1 MALPFLTYEGE
12 SVHGAQGRAALSPR
26 LHSVHFYE
34 SESVFLD
41 NLSEFVGSALGAGG
55 AAVVIATAG
64 HLDGLSG
71 RLKSSGINT
80 QLATQTNRLLAM
92 NAEQTLARFMV
103 GGWPDEGRFFNT
115 IEPELLRAAKT
126 LPRKSAP
133 VVAFSEMV
141 ALLWESNRHDA
152 AVRLEQLWTE
162 VARRHCF
169 SLRCAYPL
177 ECFAHDSQSEAY
189 RRVCSEHT
197 DVFPAESYKALC
209 TDDERLRMVSAL
221 QQKAAT
227 LKGAVKERELQ
238 VAQRMQ
244 VEDKLRR
251 SEEFTST
258 VIENS
263 IDCVMVLDLE
273 GRLKYLSPPGQR
285 ALEIVDPG
293 AFLGRRWVEFWQ
305 QEDRRR
311 AEAALGVALRGG
323 VGSFRGECATAGGT
337 VKSWDVKITPAIG
350 GEGEVERLIAISRDI
365 TELKDAQRAAIQAEK
380 LAATGR
386 LAATIA
392 HEINNPLEAVTNF
405 IYLARTCQDLPED
418 VSRHLEIADRE
429 LGRVAQIAQQTLGFY
444 RDNSKQNWTRVAEV
458 IREVMMIYERKVRN
472 KGLET
477 KISADPDLSIYIKQ
491 GELRQALSNLIA
503 NAIDA
508 SADGGKVWLR
518 AHAARNWAGGMGKG
532 VRFTIADNGTGMAP
546 EVQRRIFVPFF
557 TTKADVGTGIGLWV
571 TKSLIEQ
578 QGGFMRF
585 RSRQGEKCG
594 TVMSFFLPR
603 AQKFKEHGEGPAK

>member
-1 MALPFLTYEGE
+1 LTYAGKG
-12 SVHGAQGRAALSPR
+12 VHGAQGHAALSPR
-26 LHSVHFYE
+26 LYSVHFYE
-34 SESVFLD
+34 SEAVFLD
-41 NLSEFVGSALGAGG
+41 NLSEFVGSALGGGG
-55 AAVVIATAG
+55 AAVAIATAG
-64 HLDGLSG
+64 HLESLRD
-71 RLKSSGINT
+71 RLKSCGIDT
-80 QLATQTNRLLAM
+80 QFATQNNRLLAM
-92 NAEQTLARFMV
+92 DAEQTLAKFMV
-103 GGWPDEGRFFNT
+103 GGWPDEERFFNT
-115 IEPELLRAAKT
+115 IEPELLRAAKA
-126 LPRKSAP
+126 LPRKSAQ
-133 VVAFSEMV
+133 VAAFSEMM
-141 ALLWESNRHDA
+141 ALLWDGGKRDA
-152 AVRLEQLWTE
+152 AVRLKQLWSE
-162 VARRHCF
+162 VARRHSF

-177 ECFAHDSQSEAY
+177 ECFADESQAEAY

-197 DVFPAESYKALC
+197 DVVAGESYTALC
-209 TDDERLRMVSAL
+209 TDDEQLRMVSAL

-227 LKGAVKERELQ
+227 LQGGVEERET
-238 VAQRMQ
+238 AQRQQ
-244 VEDKLRR
+244 VEVKLRR

-263 IDCVMVLDLE
+263 IDCVMVLDLD

-285 ALEIVDPG
+285 ALEIEDPG
-293 AFLGRRWVEFWQ
+293 AFIGRRWVEFWQ
-305 QEDRRR
+305 PEDRSR
-311 AEAALGVALRGG
+311 AAAALGVALRGG
-323 VGSFRGECATAGGT
+323 VGSFRGESATAGGT

-405 IYLARTCQDLPED
+405 IYLARTCKDVPED

-444 RDNSKQNWTRVAEV
+444 RDNSRQNWTRVAEV
-458 IREVMMIYERKVRN
+458 IRDVMVIYERKVRN
-472 KGLET
+472 KRLESRV
-477 KISADPDLSIYIKQ
+477 SADPALSIYIKQ

-503 NAIDA
+503 NAVDA
-508 SADGGKVWLR
+508 SADGGKLWLR
-518 AHAARNWAGGMGKG
+518 AHAARNWAGGMEKG

-546 EVQRRIFVPFF
+546 EVQRQIFVPFF

-585 RSRQGEKCG
+585 RSRQGEKGG
-594 TVMSFFLPR
+594 TVMSFFLP
-603 AQKFKEHGEGPAK
+603 QDQQLKEHVEGSAK